1 MTRVESIAIDG
12 PVASG
17 KSTVGAGLAL
27 RLGYIYFD
35 TGVMY
40 RAVTLAALRHAVPLG
55 KAAQVARLAASI
67 HIDVLAPTV
76 ADGRQYTVL
85 LDGEDVTWAIRSAEV
100 DANVSVVSAYA
111 AVRKVMTAE
120 QRQIGLRGKVV
131 MVGRDIGT
139 VVMPDAALK
148 LFLQAS
154 AEERA
159 RRRYRE
165 LAERGQRVQYE
176 TILAAIIRRD
186 QIDSQREIAP
196 LRPAPD
202 AWIIQTDGVG
212 IQAVLDLIED
222 KYRALRASEAE
233 QHS

>member
-1 MTRVESIAIDG
+1 MTKIESIAIDG

-17 KSTVGAGLAL
+17 KSTVGAALAL

-40 RAVTLAALRHAVPLG
+40 RAVTLAALRHGIPG
-55 KAAQVARLAASI
+55 DNEKAVARLAAAI
-67 HIDVLAPTV
+67 QIDVLAPTA

-85 LDGEDVTWAIRSAEV
+85 LDGDDVTWAIRSAEV
-100 DANVSVVSAYA
+100 DAEVSVVSAYA
-111 AVRKVMTAE
+111 AVRQIMTAE

-139 VVMPDAALK
+139 VVMPDAKLK
-148 LFLQAS
+148 VFLQAS

-165 LAERGQRVQYE
+165 QVERGQQICYE
-176 TILAAIIRRD
+176 DLLAAIVRRD
-186 QIDSQREIAP
+186 HIDSAREVAP
-196 LRPAPD
+196 LQSAAD
-202 AWIIQTDGVG
+202 AWVIKTDGVG
-212 IQAVLDLIED
+212 IQAVVDLIEE
-222 KYRALRASEAE
+222 KYRTLLALENEKRL
-233 QHS
+233 